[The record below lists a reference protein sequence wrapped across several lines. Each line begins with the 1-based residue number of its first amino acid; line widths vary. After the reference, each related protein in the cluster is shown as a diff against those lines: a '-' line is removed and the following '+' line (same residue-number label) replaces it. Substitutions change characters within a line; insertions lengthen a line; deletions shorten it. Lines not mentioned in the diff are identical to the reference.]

1 MTIPVEGLSYAVIQV
16 IHNFGAAAIVG
27 GAVFALFPAT
37 QPVLIQRSLAWLVVS
52 GWTIQ
57 GLSGMV
63 FGATSFYFYGKLP
76 DIHGIATA
84 ALIIKVICAAVGFST
99 AALYLLYGK
108 NWSVE
113 KRHAAWK
120 LLIVLGVIALTAAA
134 FLRWL
139 S

>member
-1 MTIPVEGLSYAVIQV
+1 MAIPVEGLSYAVIQV
-16 IHNFGAAAIVG
+16 VHNFGAAAIVG

-37 QPVLIQRSLAWLVVS
+37 QPVLIQRSLAWLVIS

-76 DIHGIATA
+76 DIHGIAAA
-84 ALIIKVICAAVGFST
+84 ALIIKVICAAIGFGT
-99 AALYLLYGK
+99 AALYLLYGQ

-113 KRHAAWK
+113 KRRTAWV
-120 LLIVLGVIALTAAA
+120 LLIALGVIALTAAA

>member
-1 MTIPVEGLSYAVIQV
+1 VAIPVEGLSYAVIQV
-16 IHNFGAAAIVG
+16 VHNFGAAAIVG

-37 QPVLIQRSLAWLVVS
+37 QPVLIQRSLAWLVIS

-84 ALIIKVICAAVGFST
+84 ALIIKVICAAIGFGT
-99 AALYLLYGK
+99 AALYLLYGQ

-113 KRHAAWK
+113 KRRTAWV
-120 LLIVLGVIALTAAA
+120 LLIALGVIALTAAA

>member
-1 MTIPVEGLSYAVIQV
+1 MAIPVEGLSYAVIQV
-16 IHNFGAAAIVG
+16 VHNFGAAAIVG

-37 QPVLIQRSLAWLVVS
+37 QSVLIQRSLAWLVIS

-63 FGATSFYFYGKLP
+63 FGAASFYFYGKLP

-84 ALIIKVICAAVGFST
+84 ALIIKVICAAIGFST
-99 AALYLLYGK
+99 AALYLLYGQ

-113 KRHAAWK
+113 KRRTAWV
-120 LLIVLGVIALTAAA
+120 LLIALGVIALTAAA

>member
-1 MTIPVEGLSYAVIQV
+1 MAASIEGLSYAVVQV
-16 IHNFGAAAIVG
+16 VHNFGAVAIVG

-37 QPVLIQRSLAWLVVS
+37 QPAAIQRSLAWLVGL
-52 GWTIQ
+52 GWMVQ

-63 FGATSFYFYGKLP
+63 FGATSYYFYGQLP

-84 ALIIKVICAAVGFST
+84 ALVIKVICAATGFTT
-99 AALYLLYGK
+99 AALYLWQGQA
-108 NWSVE
+108 WSVE
-113 KRHAAWK
+113 KRRAAWK
-120 LLIVLGVIALTAAA
+120 LLIALGVTALTAAA

>member
-1 MTIPVEGLSYAVIQV
+1 MAIPVEGLSYAVIQIV
-16 IHNFGAAAIVG
+16 HNFGATAIVG
-27 GAVFALFPAT
+27 GAVFALFPSA
-37 QPVLIQRSLAWLVVS
+37 QPALIQRSLAWLVVL

-84 ALIIKVICAAVGFST
+84 ALIIKVICAAAGFST

-113 KRHAAWK
+113 KRHTAWK
-120 LLIVLGVIALTAAA
+120 LLIALGVTALTAAA